1 MNKKLIL
8 ASSSKYRKA
17 MLNRLFND
25 VECIAP
31 TIDERA
37 TSAESPQALSREL
50 GLLKANNVAQT
61 LTENDTPSLIIGS
74 DQVAVLGEQILHKP
88 GNAEKNIEQLKACSG
103 KTVNFYTSVCVL
115 NSETLQSDCE
125 VDTTIVQFRTL
136 SQNEIE
142 EYVAREPAQDC
153 AGGFKVEG
161 LGISLFESVES
172 SDPNALVGLPLIEL
186 NRLLRSH
193 GVNCLK

>member
-1 MNKKLIL
+1 MDKKLIL

-17 MLNRLFND
+17 MLERLFSG

-31 TIDERA
+31 SIDERA
-37 TSAESPQALSREL
+37 ISADSPEALSREL
-50 GLLKANNVAQT
+50 GALKAGNVAQT

-74 DQVAVLGEQILHKP
+74 DQVAVLGKKILHKP
-88 GNAEKNIEQLKACSG
+88 GTTEKNIEQLKACSG
-103 KTVNFYTSVCVL
+103 NRVYFYTSVCVL
-115 NSETLQSDCE
+115 NSETRQIDCE

-136 SQNEIE
+136 SANEIE
-142 EYVAREPAQDC
+142 AYVAREPAQDC

-161 LGISLFESVES
+161 LGISLFERIES
-172 SDPNALVGLPLIEL
+172 SDPNALVGLPLIKL

-193 GVNCLK
+193 GVSCLK

>member
-1 MNKKLIL
+1 
-8 ASSSKYRKA
+8 

-103 KTVNFYTSVCVL
+103 NKVNFYTSVCVL